1 MEAKAKPLPPMV
13 AKSEDPKSKIMA
25 ALSPAEIV
33 DAILTALSDS
43 GSHAQ
48 LTSPVRSHP
57 RKFRVIQD
65 GAAFPL
71 WVYIWTI
78 THGGATRSAEEYR
91 IQMTTVSPP
100 LEMNPSGPTLLLG
113 WNPEN
118 EVFGGFDLNRHRDGF
133 KPGSNSVQISLSSLL
148 AARNFGWGFY
158 TNQYNEIAVAF
169 KPSEFMNYTNNAPQ
183 LHAEGARAV
192 GLLNRVVRMEAV
204 PVPEIEAL
212 PGPRKRIVE
221 RISRL
226 ARAANFRNQVVSA
239 YEQRCA
245 VTRVQLKLIDAAHI
259 HPVGAEGSTDS
270 VRNGLCLSPTYHRAF
285 DQGLIYLT
293 PDLRMKLNPSKL
305 GKLKALN
312 LAGGFDY
319 FRQYLEQEIFLPANP
334 QQRPAVEY
342 VRRANAFRGIAA

>member
-1 MEAKAKPLPPMV
+1 
-13 AKSEDPKSKIMA
+13 MA
-25 ALSPAEIV
+25 ALSPGEIV
-33 DAILTALSDS
+33 DAILSALTDS
-43 GSHAQ
+43 GAQAQ

-57 RKFRVIQD
+57 RKFRVIHN
-65 GAAFPL
+65 GGSFPL

-91 IQMTTVSPP
+91 IQMTTVTPP
-100 LEMNPSGPTLLLG
+100 LEMNPNGPTLLLG

-118 EVFGGFDLNRHRDGF
+118 EVFGGFDISRHRDGF
-133 KPGSNSVQISLSSLL
+133 KPGSNSVQISLSALL

-158 TNQYNEIAVAF
+158 TNQYHEIAVSF
-169 KPSEFMNYTNNAPQ
+169 KPAEFVNYVHNASI

-192 GLLNRVVRMEAV
+192 NVLNRVVRLEAV

-221 RISRL
+221 TISRL

-259 HPVGAEGSTDS
+259 HPVGADGSTDS
-270 VRNGLCLSPTYHRAF
+270 VRNGLCLAPTYHRAF

-293 PDLRMKLNPSKL
+293 PELKMKLNTSKVD
-305 GKLKALN
+305 KLKALN
-312 LAGGFDY
+312 LAGGLDY
-319 FRQYLEQEIFLPANP
+319 FRQYLDQEIFLPANP
-334 QQRPAVEY
+334 QQRPAAEY